1 MNIHELTDAAAVEKA
16 ISEYDDLGGA
26 KFLDRYGFGSSTRY
40 YLKHGDRLY
49 DPKAIAGAAY
59 GHQYPE
65 HGALSPDDFSGGEA
79 ASDAANPVLRGLG
92 FTVVDSQITTAE
104 EERAWR
110 LTVWANLRSRRD
122 SAGLNTPDALR
133 AVKAYFGQQGIWVD
147 SKRTKAVHPAGATV
161 ALKHTGQ
168 HYPDDLGEEELLY
181 HYPVTKRPGRDLSEV
196 NATKAAAELKLPVFA
211 IIEVGELRKVHLSWV
226 AGWEDESKLFLVT
239 LGDEEPD
246 KIIDQDRSEETP
258 FTLEGNRSH
267 HRKSKRRVRPDQ
279 SRFKLEVFRRYGPR
293 CPLSGISV
301 PEMIDATHL
310 RGDADGGSSDARNG
324 LPMNA
329 GLHRAFDAHLFAI
342 NPDTLTVEVRPD
354 GPTLEDMGIV
364 HPKLDLPRPPHREA
378 LAWRYAEWTKRIN
391 GTK

>member
-1 MNIHELTDAAAVEKA
+1 MNIHELTEASAVEKA
-16 ISEYDDLGGA
+16 ISDYDDLGGA
-26 KFLDRYGFGSSTRY
+26 KFLDRYGFGGSTRY
-40 YLKHGDRLY
+40 YLKQGDRLY
-49 DPKAIAGAAY
+49 DAKAIAGVAY
-59 GHQYPE
+59 GYQYPE
-65 HGALSPDDFSGGEA
+65 RGALSRDAFSGGEV

-92 FTVVDSQITTAE
+92 FTVLDNQTATAQE
-104 EERAWR
+104 EHDWR
-110 LTVWANLRSRRD
+110 LTVWANIQSRRND
-122 SAGLNTPDALR
+122 AGLVTADVLR
-133 AVKAYFGQQGIWVD
+133 AVRAYGGQQGIWVD
-147 SKRTKAVHPAGATV
+147 SKRTKDVYRAGATV

-181 HYPVTKRPGRDLSEV
+181 HYPVTKRAGHDLAEV

-239 LGDEEPD
+239 LGAEEPEE
-246 KIIDQDRSEETP
+246 IIDRDRSEEKP
-258 FTLEGNRSH
+258 FTLAGNRSH
-267 HRKSKRRVRPDQ
+267 HRQSKRKVRPDQ
-279 SRFKLEVFRRYGPR
+279 SRFKIEVFRRYGPR

-310 RGDADGGSSDARNG
+310 RGDAEGGSSDARNG

-329 GLHRAFDAHLFAI
+329 ALHRAFDAHLFAI

-354 GPTLEDMGIV
+354 GPTLEQLGIV
-364 HPKLDLPRPPHREA
+364 HPQLDLPRPPHREA

-391 GTK
+391 ARK